1 MTTIA
6 EIESAIEKLPAE
18 EMRALREWIV
28 ARVDGAKGR
37 MWTPEELGE
46 AMEKLLAET
55 DPARADAL
63 QARIVAG
70 FCGSADA

>member
-1 MTTIA
+1 MMTVA
-6 EIESAIEKLPAE
+6 EIESAIEKLPLE
-18 EMRALREWIV
+18 EMRTLREWIG

-46 AMEKLLAET
+46 AMESLVAET
-55 DPARADAL
+55 DPAKADQL